1 MIKIIASKIFCFLIL
16 FGFTTQFNPYS
27 AQKFPENIYYF
38 SDEDSTKVG
47 VKSESGKIIIPLRVS
62 AFWGYD
68 FKNPVQEEYLE
79 FYGTDKIKNRKKDSP
94 LSEAGEVYDR
104 KGNFLYYPQSYD
116 NGLDYFKEGF
126 RRFVEGDKMGFV
138 NKSGQKVIAAEWD
151 FATPF
156 SYGYAKVYTGNWEK
170 KYAKGGEHWYVVA
183 GSKDSE
189 SFLINKKGEKTLPFA
204 KQKSDRDYLFEGEY
218 YPDSFIYN
226 EFEQKIVDKLNAT
239 SILNE
244 ISIAYCSNC
253 TPKSDWNLNF
263 EITEYP
269 TEFHPFYTLQ
279 GFAKQRSNEDLV
291 FLVSKD
297 GHSYFHLSYSRETI
311 PLEDWISIKK
321 VEIKEYREKSSRN
334 E

>member
-1 MIKIIASKIFCFLIL
+1 MIKIAALKLFNFLIL
-16 FGFTTQFNPYS
+16 FGFITQFNQYA
-27 AQKFPENIYYF
+27 AQKFSENIYYF
-38 SDEDSTKVG
+38 SNADSTKIG
-47 VKSESGKIIIPLRVS
+47 VKAENGKIIIPLRGNIYG
-62 AFWGYD
+62 GYD

-79 FYGTDKIKNRKKDSP
+79 FLGTDKIINRKKDSP
-94 LSEAGEVYDR
+94 LMEAGEVYDR
-104 KGNFLYYPQSYD
+104 KGNFLYYPQWYD